1 MLQITPPPALRT
13 SGIARRVTST
23 SPKTFVSN
31 ISRHSSSGVSSTGRC
46 SRSTPA
52 WLTSTRRPS
61 GRRIVSARVTSSAST
76 RSRPPRA
83 CASSGRPAPA
93 WASRI
98 VATTSNPRRA
108 SSSAI
113 ARPMPRLAPVTAA
126 IPAGSMLPPVPMA
139 ASVYGRR
146 VGNVATRP
154 RDDVFAA
161 MSDVVLAIAGE
172 LRLDAVL
179 DRLVHAARELVD
191 ARYAA
196 LGIPDED
203 GTEFDQFL
211 HAGMSDDLVAEL
223 GPLPRTHGM
232 LGAMLSDPRPFRTDD
247 ITTDARFRG
256 WWPDA
261 HPRMRSFLGV
271 PIVAKGDIIGA
282 FYLTEKIGAPAAFD
296 DRDEKVISVLAA
308 HAAIAIENAR
318 LFEASREL
326 SVIEERNRLARELH
340 DAMTQN
346 LFSLALT
353 AEAASQLVRA
363 DPARAEA
370 EIDRVRALARDTQ
383 AELRSLI
390 FELRPPQLERD
401 GLVATIG
408 KDLEVLGRAHGLKTD
423 LRVHGAPGL
432 DSAVEVELYRI
443 VQEALNNV
451 VRHAQA
457 DTVEVEIEAR
467 DARVSITVRDDGV
480 GFDPGARAIR
490 ERRLGLT
497 SMRERAERLGGA
509 FRVE

>member
-1 MLQITPPPALRT
+1 
-13 SGIARRVTST
+13 VDD
-23 SPKTFVSN
+23 
-31 ISRHSSSGVSSTGRC
+31 
-46 SRSTPA
+46 
-52 WLTSTRRPS
+52 
-61 GRRIVSARVTSSAST
+61 
-76 RSRPPRA
+76 
-83 CASSGRPAPA
+83 
-93 WASRI
+93 
-98 VATTSNPRRA
+98 VAT
-108 SSSAI
+108 
-113 ARPMPRLAPVTAA
+113 V
-126 IPAGSMLPPVPMA
+126 
-139 ASVYGRR
+139 
-146 VGNVATRP
+146 P

-232 LGAMLSDPRPFRTDD
+232 LGAMLADPRPFRTKD
-247 ITTDARFRG
+247 ITQDPRFRG

-261 HPRMRSFLGV
+261 HPLMRSFLGV

-282 FYLTEKIGAPAAFD
+282 FYLTEKEGASEFD
-296 DRDEKVISVLAA
+296 DADEKVITVLAA

-346 LFSLALT
+346 LFSLSLT
-353 AEAASQLVRA
+353 AQAAAGLVRT

-370 EIDRVRALARDTQ
+370 EIDHVGRLARETQ
-383 AELRSLI
+383 AELRTLI
-390 FELRPPQLERD
+390 FELRPPRLEAD
-401 GLVATIG
+401 GLVATVG
-408 KDLEVLGRAHGLKTD
+408 KDLEVLGRAHGLKAD
-423 LRVHGAPGL
+423 LRVHGTPELA
-432 DSAVEVELYRI
+432 STVQVELYRI
-443 VQEALNNV
+443 IQEALNNA
-451 VRHAQA
+451 VRHARA
-457 DTVEVEIEAR
+457 ESVAVDV
-467 DARVSITVRDDGV
+467 DATDDMVTITVRDDGV
-480 GFDPGARAIR
+480 GFDPAARAIR

-497 SMRERAERLGGA
+497 SMRERAESLGGTLTIETA
-509 FRVE
+509 PRSGTTVRMEVPGG

>member
-1 MLQITPPPALRT
+1 V
-13 SGIARRVTST
+13 RVTQT
-23 SPKTFVSN
+23 
-31 ISRHSSSGVSSTGRC
+31 
-46 SRSTPA
+46 
-52 WLTSTRRPS
+52 
-61 GRRIVSARVTSSAST
+61 
-76 RSRPPRA
+76 
-83 CASSGRPAPA
+83 
-93 WASRI
+93 
-98 VATTSNPRRA
+98 
-108 SSSAI
+108 
-113 ARPMPRLAPVTAA
+113 
-126 IPAGSMLPPVPMA
+126 
-139 ASVYGRR
+139 
-146 VGNVATRP
+146 P
-154 RDDVFAA
+154 RDGAFTT

-179 DRLVHAARELVD
+179 DRLVHAARELVN

-203 GTEFDQFL
+203 GVEFDQFL
-211 HAGMSDDLVAEL
+211 HAGMSDDLVAQL

-247 ITTDARFRG
+247 ITEDPRFRG

-282 FYLTEKIGAPAAFD
+282 FYLTEKEDASSFNQG
-296 DRDEKVISVLAA
+296 DEQIIAVLAA

-326 SVIEERNRLARELH
+326 SVVEERNRLARELH

-353 AEAASQLVRA
+353 AEAAAGLVHT

-370 EIDRVRALARDTQ
+370 EINHVRSLARDTQ
-383 AELRSLI
+383 GELRSLI
-390 FELRPPQLERD
+390 FELRPPQLEAD

-408 KDLEVLGRAHGLKTD
+408 KDLEVLGRSHGLKAD
-423 LRVHGAPGL
+423 LRVDGTPEL
-432 DSAVEVELYRI
+432 DSEVEVELYRI
-443 VQEALNNV
+443 VQEALGNA

-457 DTVEVEIEAR
+457 ETIEVEIDAR
-467 DARVSITVRDDGV
+467 DGHIRVTVRDDGV

-497 SMRERAERLGGA
+497 SMRERAERLGGIFSVETA
-509 FRVE
+509 RKAGTVVRVEVPGG

>member
-1 MLQITPPPALRT
+1 M
-13 SGIARRVTST
+13 
-23 SPKTFVSN
+23 F
-31 ISRHSSSGVSSTGRC
+31 
-46 SRSTPA
+46 
-52 WLTSTRRPS
+52 
-61 GRRIVSARVTSSAST
+61 
-76 RSRPPRA
+76 
-83 CASSGRPAPA
+83 
-93 WASRI
+93 
-98 VATTSNPRRA
+98 
-108 SSSAI
+108 
-113 ARPMPRLAPVTAA
+113 
-126 IPAGSMLPPVPMA
+126 PPVLMA

-146 VGNVATRP
+146 VDNVATVP
-154 RDDVFAA
+154 RDNAFAA

-211 HAGMSDDLVAEL
+211 HAGMSDDLVAQL

-247 ITTDARFRG
+247 ITTDPRFRG

-282 FYLTEKIGAPAAFD
+282 FYLTEKEGRPAAFD
-296 DRDEKVISVLAA
+296 DADEKVITVLAA

-346 LFSLALT
+346 LFSLSLT
-353 AEAASQLVRA
+353 AEAAAGLVRT
-363 DPARAEA
+363 DPGRAEA
-370 EIDRVRALARDTQ
+370 EIDRVRQLARETQ
-383 AELRSLI
+383 AELRSLV
-390 FELRPPQLERD
+390 FELRPPRLEAD
-401 GLVATIG
+401 GLVATVA
-408 KDLEVLGRAHGLKTD
+408 KDLDVLGRAHGLKAD
-423 LRVHGAPGL
+423 LQVHGTLELA
-432 DSAVEVELYRI
+432 STVEMELYRI
-443 VQEALNNV
+443 VQEALNNA
-451 VRHAQA
+451 VRHARAESITVGIDA
-457 DTVEVEIEAR
+457 DDGMVR
-467 DARVSITVRDDGV
+467 ITVRDDGL
-480 GFDPGARAIR
+480 GFDPAARAIR

-497 SMRERAERLGGA
+497 SMRERAESLGGKFTVETA
-509 FRVE
+509 PRAGTTVRVEVPSG

>member
-1 MLQITPPPALRT
+1 VRN
-13 SGIARRVTST
+13 G
-23 SPKTFVSN
+23 
-31 ISRHSSSGVSSTGRC
+31 SRED
-46 SRSTPA
+46 A
-52 WLTSTRRPS
+52 F
-61 GRRIVSARVTSSAST
+61 
-76 RSRPPRA
+76 
-83 CASSGRPAPA
+83 
-93 WASRI
+93 
-98 VATTSNPRRA
+98 TT
-108 SSSAI
+108 
-113 ARPMPRLAPVTAA
+113 
-126 IPAGSMLPPVPMA
+126 
-139 ASVYGRR
+139 
-146 VGNVATRP
+146 
-154 RDDVFAA
+154 

-179 DRLVHAARELVD
+179 HRLVHAARELVD
-191 ARYAA
+191 ASYAA
-196 LGIPDED
+196 LGIPDVS

-211 HAGMSDDLVAEL
+211 HAGMSDELVAEL

-232 LGAMLSDPRPFRTDD
+232 LGAMLADPRPFRTDD

-282 FYLTEKIGAPAAFD
+282 IYLTDKGGAPEFD
-296 DRDEKVISVLAA
+296 EADEQIIEVLAA

-353 AEAASQLVRA
+353 AEAASGLVRT
-363 DPARAEA
+363 DPAGAEA
-370 EIDRVRALARDTQ
+370 EIDRIRALARDTQ

-390 FELRPPQLERD
+390 FELRPPQLEKD

-408 KDLEVLGRAHGLKTD
+408 KDLDILGRAHGLKAD
-423 LRVHGAPGL
+423 LRVHGTPEL
-432 DSAVEVELYRI
+432 DSAVELELYRI
-443 VQEALNNV
+443 VQEALNNAI
-451 VRHAQA
+451 RHARA
-457 DTVEVEIEAR
+457 ETIAVEVEAG
-467 DARVSITVRDDGV
+467 DGAVTMTVRDDGV

-497 SMRERAERLGGA
+497 SMRERAERLGGTFSVHTA
-509 FRVE
+509 REAGTTVKVEIPGV

>member
-1 MLQITPPPALRT
+1 VRN
-13 SGIARRVTST
+13 G
-23 SPKTFVSN
+23 
-31 ISRHSSSGVSSTGRC
+31 SRED
-46 SRSTPA
+46 A
-52 WLTSTRRPS
+52 F
-61 GRRIVSARVTSSAST
+61 
-76 RSRPPRA
+76 
-83 CASSGRPAPA
+83 
-93 WASRI
+93 
-98 VATTSNPRRA
+98 TT
-108 SSSAI
+108 
-113 ARPMPRLAPVTAA
+113 
-126 IPAGSMLPPVPMA
+126 
-139 ASVYGRR
+139 
-146 VGNVATRP
+146 
-154 RDDVFAA
+154 

-179 DRLVHAARELVD
+179 HRLVHAARELVD
-191 ARYAA
+191 ASYAA
-196 LGIPDED
+196 LGIPDVS

-211 HAGMSDDLVAEL
+211 HAGMSDELVAEL

-232 LGAMLSDPRPFRTDD
+232 LGAMLADPRPFRTDD

-282 FYLTEKIGAPAAFD
+282 FYLTDKRGAPEFD
-296 DRDEKVISVLAA
+296 EADEQIIEVLAA

-353 AEAASQLVRA
+353 AEAASGLVRT
-363 DPARAEA
+363 DPAGAEA
-370 EIDRVRALARDTQ
+370 EIDRIRALARDTQ

-390 FELRPPQLERD
+390 FELRPPQLEKD

-408 KDLEVLGRAHGLKTD
+408 KDLDILGRAHGLKAD
-423 LRVHGAPGL
+423 LRVHGTPEL
-432 DSAVEVELYRI
+432 DSAVELELYRI
-443 VQEALNNV
+443 VQEALNNAI
-451 VRHAQA
+451 RHARA
-457 DTVEVEIEAR
+457 ETIAVEVEAG
-467 DARVSITVRDDGV
+467 DGAVTTTVRDDGV

-497 SMRERAERLGGA
+497 SMRERAERLGGTFSVHTA
-509 FRVE
+509 REAGTAVKVEIPGV

>member
-1 MLQITPPPALRT
+1 
-13 SGIARRVTST
+13 
-23 SPKTFVSN
+23 
-31 ISRHSSSGVSSTGRC
+31 
-46 SRSTPA
+46 
-52 WLTSTRRPS
+52 
-61 GRRIVSARVTSSAST
+61 
-76 RSRPPRA
+76 
-83 CASSGRPAPA
+83 
-93 WASRI
+93 
-98 VATTSNPRRA
+98 
-108 SSSAI
+108 
-113 ARPMPRLAPVTAA
+113 
-126 IPAGSMLPPVPMA
+126 
-139 ASVYGRR
+139 
-146 VGNVATRP
+146 VGNGS
-154 RDDVFAA
+154 RDDAFAA

-172 LRLDAVL
+172 LRLGAVL

-191 ARYAA
+191 ASYAA
-196 LGIPDED
+196 LGIPDEE

-232 LGAMLSDPRPFRTDD
+232 LGAMLSDPRPFRTGD
-247 ITTDARFRG
+247 ITTDPRFRG
-256 WWPDA
+256 WWPNA

-282 FYLTEKIGAPAAFD
+282 FYLTDKRGAAEFDAA
-296 DRDEKVISVLAA
+296 DEQIIEVLAA

-346 LFSLALT
+346 LFSLTLT
-353 AEAASQLVRA
+353 AEAASGLVHT

-370 EIDRVRALARDTQ
+370 EIDRIRALARDTQ

-390 FELRPPQLERD
+390 FELRPPQLEAD

-408 KDLEVLGRAHGLKTD
+408 KDLDVLGRAHGLKAD
-423 LRVHGAPGL
+423 LRVDGTLEL

-443 VQEALNNV
+443 VQEALNNAI
-451 VRHAQA
+451 RHARA
-457 DTVEVEIEAR
+457 ETIEVEIEAR
-467 DARVSITVRDDGV
+467 DGGITLTVRDDGV

-497 SMRERAERLGGA
+497 SMRERSEGLGGTFSVHTA
-509 FRVE
+509 REAGTTVRVEIPGG

>member
-1 MLQITPPPALRT
+1 
-13 SGIARRVTST
+13 
-23 SPKTFVSN
+23 
-31 ISRHSSSGVSSTGRC
+31 
-46 SRSTPA
+46 
-52 WLTSTRRPS
+52 
-61 GRRIVSARVTSSAST
+61 
-76 RSRPPRA
+76 
-83 CASSGRPAPA
+83 
-93 WASRI
+93 
-98 VATTSNPRRA
+98 
-108 SSSAI
+108 
-113 ARPMPRLAPVTAA
+113 
-126 IPAGSMLPPVPMA
+126 
-139 ASVYGRR
+139 
-146 VGNVATRP
+146 
-154 RDDVFAA
+154 

-179 DRLVHAARELVD
+179 DRLVHAAREL
-191 ARYAA
+191 AGAGYAA

-247 ITTDARFRG
+247 ITKDPRFRG

-271 PIVAKGDIIGA
+271 PIVAKGDVIGA
-282 FYLTEKIGAPAAFD
+282 FYLTDKRGRPAGFSEA
-296 DRDEKVISVLAA
+296 DEQIIEVLAA

-346 LFSLALT
+346 LFSLSLT
-353 AEAASQLVRA
+353 AEAASGLVRV

-370 EIDRVRALARDTQ
+370 EIDRVRALARETQ

-390 FELRPPQLERD
+390 FELRPPQLEAD

-408 KDLEVLGRAHGLKTD
+408 KDLEVLGRAHGLKAD
-423 LRVHGAPGL
+423 LRVGITPELASG
-432 DSAVEVELYRI
+432 VEVELYRI
-443 VQEALNNV
+443 VQEALSNV
-451 VRHAQA
+451 VRHARA
-457 DTVEVEIEAR
+457 ETVEVDVDAR
-467 DARVSITVRDDGV
+467 DGLVTITVRDDGV
-480 GFDPGARAIR
+480 GFDPAARAIR

-497 SMRERAERLGGA
+497 SMRERAENLGGTFSVESA
-509 FRVE
+509 PEAGTMVRVEVPGG

>member
-1 MLQITPPPALRT
+1 
-13 SGIARRVTST
+13 
-23 SPKTFVSN
+23 
-31 ISRHSSSGVSSTGRC
+31 
-46 SRSTPA
+46 
-52 WLTSTRRPS
+52 
-61 GRRIVSARVTSSAST
+61 
-76 RSRPPRA
+76 
-83 CASSGRPAPA
+83 
-93 WASRI
+93 
-98 VATTSNPRRA
+98 
-108 SSSAI
+108 
-113 ARPMPRLAPVTAA
+113 
-126 IPAGSMLPPVPMA
+126 MA

-146 VGNVATRP
+146 VDGVAVRP

-172 LRLDAVL
+172 LRPDAVL

-191 ARYAA
+191 AEYAA

-211 HAGMSDDLVAEL
+211 HAGMSDDLVADL

-247 ITTDARFRG
+247 ITRDPRFRG

-282 FYLTEKIGAPAAFD
+282 FYLTEKRGTPSAFD
-296 DRDEKVISVLAA
+296 ERDEKVISVLAA

-326 SVIEERNRLARELH
+326 NVIEERNRLARELH

-346 LFSLALT
+346 LFSLSLT
-353 AEAASQLVRA
+353 AEAAAGSVRS

-370 EIDRVRALARDTQ
+370 EIDRVRKLARETQ
-383 AELRSLI
+383 AELRSLV
-390 FELRPPQLERD
+390 FELRPPDLEAD
-401 GLVATIG
+401 GLVATVR
-408 KDLEVLGRAHGLKTD
+408 KDLEVLGRAHGLRAG
-423 LRVHGAPGL
+423 LHVHGTPEV
-432 DSAVEVELYRI
+432 DSDVETELYRI

-457 DTVEVEIEAR
+457 TAISVDVDAGGGTVT
-467 DARVSITVRDDGV
+467 ITVRDDGV

-497 SMRERAERLGGA
+497 SMRERAEGLGGKIG
-509 FRVE
+509 VESARGSGTAVTVEVPGG

>member
-1 MLQITPPPALRT
+1 VAQPA
-13 SGIARRVTST
+13 
-23 SPKTFVSN
+23 
-31 ISRHSSSGVSSTGRC
+31 
-46 SRSTPA
+46 
-52 WLTSTRRPS
+52 
-61 GRRIVSARVTSSAST
+61 
-76 RSRPPRA
+76 
-83 CASSGRPAPA
+83 
-93 WASRI
+93 
-98 VATTSNPRRA
+98 
-108 SSSAI
+108 
-113 ARPMPRLAPVTAA
+113 
-126 IPAGSMLPPVPMA
+126 
-139 ASVYGRR
+139 
-146 VGNVATRP
+146 
-154 RDDVFAA
+154 RDDAFTA

-179 DRLVHAARELVD
+179 DQLVHAAREL
-191 ARYAA
+191 AGANYAA

-247 ITTDARFRG
+247 ITNDPRFRG

-282 FYLTEKIGAPAAFD
+282 FYLTEKQGAPSFTEA
-296 DRDEKVISVLAA
+296 DEHIIEVLAA

-346 LFSLALT
+346 LFSLTLT
-353 AEAASQLVRA
+353 AEAAAQLVHV
-363 DPARAEA
+363 DPARAEG
-370 EIDRVRALARDTQ
+370 EIDRIRALARDTQ

-390 FELRPPQLERD
+390 FELRPPQLEAE

-408 KDLEVLGRAHGLKTD
+408 KDIEVLGRAHGLKAD
-423 LRVHGAPGL
+423 LRVHGVPEL
-432 DSAVEVELYRI
+432 DSTAEVELYRI
-443 VQEALNNV
+443 VQEALNNA
-451 VRHAQA
+451 VRHARAQ
-457 DTVEVEIEAR
+457 TIEVEIDAR
-467 DARVSITVRDDGV
+467 DDAVGIMVRDDGV

-497 SMRERAERLGGA
+497 SMRERAERLGGTLSVETA
-509 FRVE
+509 RAVGTTVRVEVPGG